1 VSQHDVVVLV
11 GSLREASYNRRIA
24 LALAR
29 LAPSAL
35 LLEIV
40 GIGALPFYNEDLET
54 AEPPAAWTAFR
65 DRVRRADAV
74 LFVTPEYNRS
84 VPGVLK
90 NAIDVGSRP
99 SGRGVWSGRPAAVVS
114 SSLGLIGGFGANQ
127 HLRQSLAAV
136 GMPVLVSPEVYLSS
150 VGKLFDEAG
159 ELQAGTAE
167 FLGKFA
173 QAFAT
178 WIDRN
183 HR

>member
-1 VSQHDVVVLV
+1 MSQHDVVVLV
-11 GSLREASYNRRIA
+11 GSLRKASYNRRIA
-24 LALAR
+24 QALVNLAAPALALD
-29 LAPSAL
+29 
-35 LLEIV
+35 IV
-40 GIGALPFYNEDLET
+40 EIGALPFYNEDLET
-54 AEPPAAWTAFR
+54 ADPPPAWTAFR
-65 DRVRRADAV
+65 DRIRRADAV
-74 LFVTPEYNRS
+74 LFVTAEYNRS

-99 SGRGVWSGRPAAVVS
+99 SGHGAWSGRPAAVVS

-150 VGKLFDEAG
+150 VAKLFDDTG